1 MYAAQDCKGVTSLL
15 RKTAFSA
22 MTASICLK
30 ATYISTPFSSLHR
43 SYIPASNH
51 TSLLTVNAKTMANA
65 WTTLCSLE
73 LAAKERRPLVDH
85 LLSKYL

>member
-30 ATYISTPFSSLHR
+30 ATYISTPFSCLYR
-43 SYIPASNH
+43 SYIPASNY
-51 TSLLTVNAKTMANA
+51 TALLVKAKTMANA
-65 WTTLCSLE
+65 WTTLCSPG

-85 LLSKYL
+85 PL